1 MFAWCSTRSAG
12 DEMETLQQLL
22 AHSIMAG
29 VYQSV
34 STSDMSRDFVFWQ
47 VSSAVTLLYLFFLL
61 HCVSAIRIFLFIP
74 LILFDS
80 PSCYF
85 CPYLSCPEKACI
97 SKHFKWQTPPKWI
110 RKRHSHTTAYTVLEM
125 NAAVIQIY
133 KHIQSN
139 SSQGTHYCSVFY
151 FSEWKYI

>member
-1 MFAWCSTRSAG
+1 
-12 DEMETLQQLL
+12 METLQQLL

-34 STSDMSRDFVFWQ
+34 STSDMLRDFVFWQ

-61 HCVSAIRIFLFIP
+61 HCVSAIRILLFIP

-80 PSCYF
+80 LSCYF

-97 SKHFKWQTPPKWI
+97 SKHFK
-110 RKRHSHTTAYTVLEM
+110 
-125 NAAVIQIY
+125 
-133 KHIQSN
+133 
-139 SSQGTHYCSVFY
+139 
-151 FSEWKYI
+151 